1 MCLSDKQIHWM
12 ERGLLCGFC
21 FFYHSLYHFL
31 PNGVHCGVV
40 DVGRGFDVPVTV
52 RKRAGYISLLARL
65 LMKPW
70 LEVPILELPVQ
81 DLPAL
86 ELPWLEI
93 PTSELAWQSL
103 RG

>member
-1 MCLSDKQIHWM
+1 M
-12 ERGLLCGFC
+12 
-21 FFYHSLYHFL
+21 FFLPQPRLYHFL

-52 RKRAGYISLLARL
+52 RKRAGYISLLARF